1 MTRRQ
6 AATDDARPARKRML
20 AAGRK
25 INGIWN
31 VTTFLRAAAGG
42 PHETFWEARQPPTAS
57 RRRPPKRAR

>member
-1 MTRRQ
+1 MTG
-6 AATDDARPARKRML
+6 RPERKRML

-42 PHETFWEARQPPTAS
+42 SHETFWEARQAEPPP